1 MRVYL
6 DYRSLLLEWKEQYA
20 PKTWTEE
27 WNEKFMTSLS
37 ELTVV
42 EYYLDI
48 LLFGDRADKEVLV
61 KEKWTMMAGLIFIIS
76 LNGITSSQVKN
87 VWIRHSA

>member
-1 MRVYL
+1 MI
-6 DYRSLLLEWKEQYA
+6 
-20 PKTWTEE
+20 
-27 WNEKFMTSLS
+27 SLS

-61 KEKWTMMAGLIFIIS
+61 KEKWKEMEKIEQCEREDKGDCYKRTERCHERNAPDG
-76 LNGITSSQVKN
+76 
-87 VWIRHSA
+87 R

>member
-1 MRVYL
+1 MI
-6 DYRSLLLEWKEQYA
+6 
-20 PKTWTEE
+20 
-27 WNEKFMTSLS
+27 SLS

-61 KEKWTMMAGLIFIIS
+61 KEKMEGD
-76 LNGITSSQVKN
+76 GED
-87 VWIRHSA
+87 